1 MTLGKFLPTDLSS
14 LFKTQQWLCLK
25 KLGANMVKSLDT
37 IMYFCKSFDG
47 KGTRRGIAPPVH
59 IGAYSCSAKKKK
71 KLPLFDHA
79 CKTYWFLFQP
89 FLVYVGNLAQN
100 STTLSLSNEPL
111 LLIRSCDYNMPSF
124 LLLFRANNVL
134 SIIVKHE
141 AITLR
146 ILGYVSP
153 FFQNYAWSYIR
164 IFGNSKFSTKT
175 EIMLMFVQNKWV
187 LEIQV
192 NP

>member
-1 MTLGKFLPTDLSS
+1 MTLSEEIGGKHGQEPWHNHVFLQKLWWEGHPKGNCTTGAYWS
-14 LFKTQQWLCLK
+14 LFL
-25 KLGANMVKSLDT
+25 
-37 IMYFCKSFDG
+37 FC
-47 KGTRRGIAPPVH
+47 
-59 IGAYSCSAKKKK
+59 KKKK

-89 FLVYVGNLAQN
+89 FPVYVGNLAQN